1 MRLDD
6 LLERRI
12 GPDHGSKHGMLDGG
26 FNKSEIVQLAPAVAL
41 GCSLAVRAGF
51 VVHGLWDQNEALD
64 GYEHLQRPGIRA
76 TLGELV

>member
-1 MRLDD
+1 
-6 LLERRI
+6 
-12 GPDHGSKHGMLDGG
+12 
-26 FNKSEIVQLAPAVAL
+26 
-41 GCSLAVRAGF
+41 VRAGF